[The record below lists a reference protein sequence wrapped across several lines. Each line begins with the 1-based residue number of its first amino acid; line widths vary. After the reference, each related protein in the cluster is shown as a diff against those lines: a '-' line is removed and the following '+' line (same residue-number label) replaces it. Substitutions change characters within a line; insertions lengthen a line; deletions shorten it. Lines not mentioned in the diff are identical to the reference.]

1 MLVGLDIGTTRAAA
15 VAIDETGAVRAS
27 ASAAYPGDGTR
38 SGRFERDPADWWRAA
53 QRVLVEV
60 GSTAGGGQVVGI
72 GLTGQTA
79 GCVFMDAGGM
89 VVRPAIVGGDQR
101 ALPQTDKVAQRIGR
115 DRLLEITGN
124 PVASGCL
131 AAQLLWLRDVEPVQ
145 FHHTRRVLA
154 PKDYVRLMLTGEAV
168 TDVTEASS
176 TMLLDLRRRTWAG
189 EILDALEIPRAWLPD
204 IQESPAISGGLRPA
218 VAGELGLPARLPIAA
233 GASDEAAAAVGC
245 GIVESGLI
253 GSSIRRDT
261 VLFAPADNVIID
273 PTGRLGAGCHALP
286 QRYRLRARTPAA
298 GAAMHWWGGVLGG
311 HLTHRDLYKLAASA
325 PVGSHGLFFL
335 PHFDTRSITSDSAGG
350 RGAFVGLRAH
360 HTRADLTRAVMEG
373 VIFRLRDGLDR
384 LRELGIGVR
393 EVRAHGGRG
402 VARLW
407 RELQGDILGVPVVSM
422 AATASPAMGAALLAG
437 VACGWWVSVA
447 DAARHTVHPGE
458 MIEPDP
464 GRSAQYE
471 RLFRIFM
478 TLAPAIA
485 GNVQSSTRGV
495 AQPG

>member
-1 MLVGLDIGTTRAAA
+1 
-15 VAIDETGAVRAS
+15 
-27 ASAAYPGDGTR
+27 
-38 SGRFERDPADWWRAA
+38 
-53 QRVLVEV
+53 
-60 GSTAGGGQVVGI
+60 
-72 GLTGQTA
+72 
-79 GCVFMDAGGM
+79 
-89 VVRPAIVGGDQR
+89 
-101 ALPQTDKVAQRIGR
+101 
-115 DRLLEITGN
+115 
-124 PVASGCL
+124 
-131 AAQLLWLRDVEPVQ
+131 
-145 FHHTRRVLA
+145 
-154 PKDYVRLMLTGEAV
+154 
-168 TDVTEASS
+168 
-176 TMLLDLRRRTWAG
+176 
-189 EILDALEIPRAWLPD
+189 
-204 IQESPAISGGLRPA
+204 
-218 VAGELGLPARLPIAA
+218 

-360 HTRADLTRAVMEG
+360 HTRA
-373 VIFRLRDGLDR
+373 GLDR